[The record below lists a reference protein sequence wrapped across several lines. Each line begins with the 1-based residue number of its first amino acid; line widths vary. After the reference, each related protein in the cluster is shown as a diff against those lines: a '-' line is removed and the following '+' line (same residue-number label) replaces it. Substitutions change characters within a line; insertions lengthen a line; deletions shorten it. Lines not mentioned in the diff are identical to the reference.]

1 MRVSISIPYPGWATI
16 GKLDMEEAF
25 TEAANMSVFA
35 VVVAG
40 GGRVARV
47 TFHSEMAALL
57 AIYRITNRIFPFFP
71 GLDGFTTIN
80 GHLKAPRIS

>member
-1 MRVSISIPYPGWATI
+1 
-16 GKLDMEEAF
+16 MEEAF

-57 AIYRITNRIFPFFP
+57 AIFRITY
-71 GLDGFTTIN
+71 
-80 GHLKAPRIS
+80 HH